1 MCVCAIF
8 KYQVLYESSMP
19 EDNFVKVTPKTHVH
33 DSGFGGHHDTP
44 SNRLLNPSD
53 DLTVSQPTH
62 ANLGIVSRGSP
73 NSDEL
78 ATFLLTFLLLLACV
92 KN

>member
-1 MCVCAIF
+1 
-8 KYQVLYESSMP
+8 MP
-19 EDNFVKVTPKTHVH
+19 EDNFVKITPKTHSDS
-33 DSGFGGHHDTP
+33 DSGFGGHHDTL
-44 SNRLLNPSD
+44 SNRLLNPSN

-78 ATFLLTFLLLLACV
+78 ATFLLTFLLLLARV